1 MKKIF
6 IIAAVFFIALGS
18 GCKKFLN
25 VDSLDS
31 LSGNNFWK
39 TRQDME
45 SFTREVYRLFREGVA
60 IRSGLIM
67 VGDLRCMPVG
77 PGAYPPRG
85 DFSLLANNQIKT
97 LVTTKREQNNV
108 DTYWQLHGAWDYIGD
123 WSPIYKVVQSA
134 NILFDKAPSVK
145 ASDASITD
153 AMVKRYQAEAV
164 FMRCV
169 SYFFMIRLFGDV
181 PYYTDAYNDAPLPRT
196 RDVEVAKACLAE
208 LEAYKEYLP
217 WTPDDPANRAVR
229 AMRGSALA
237 LEMYFNMWL
246 AGIDP
251 TNAKSYYEET
261 DRLGDE
267 LRSSGA
273 YRLLPLSDIALVF
286 AGRSEEGL
294 FEVPQNVNYGDVLGN
309 IRRTFTGAVLHYPYI
324 QLNENSSK
332 SELTYTN
339 GYLKKLYPDDVTDG
353 RKTKWFD
360 KNIYNEDG
368 TMQCFKFFNLALGEN
383 NTTASLS
390 NYFIIFRYA
399 GTLLLQAEALA
410 NLDKGSSK
418 AKTLL
423 NEVRTRAGADAFI
436 GGNAGADVEN
446 ELGDAIFWEER
457 RELIGEGHAYYDMV
471 RTRKVYDPKYCDRPI
486 LYGNFVR
493 GAWTWPINAKALV
506 NNPYMTLNTYWG
518 NN

>member
-1 MKKIF
+1 MKKSIL
-6 IIAAVFFIALGS
+6 IVIVFFITLCS

-77 PGAYPPRG
+77 AGAYPPRG
-85 DFSLLANNQIKT
+85 DFSLLSANQIRT

-123 WSPIYKVVQSA
+123 WSPIYKVIQSA

-145 ASDASITD
+145 ESDASITD
-153 AMVKRYQAEAV
+153 AMVKKYQAEAV

-169 SYFFMIRLFGDV
+169 SYFFLIRLFGDV
-181 PYYTDAYNDAPLPRT
+181 PYYTNAYNDAALPRT
-196 RDVEVAKACLAE
+196 KDVTVAKACIAE
-208 LEAYKEYLP
+208 LEAYKTYLP
-217 WTPDDPANRAVR
+217 WTPDDPADRAVR

-237 LEMYFNMWL
+237 LQMYFNMWL

-251 TNAKSYYEET
+251 ENAKSYYQET

-267 LRSSGA
+267 LTAGGA
-273 YRLLPLSDIALVF
+273 YRLLNLSEIALVF

-324 QLNENSSK
+324 QLNQNSTK
-332 SELTYTN
+332 SELTYKD
-339 GYLKKLYPDDVTDG
+339 GYLKKLFPADVTDG
-353 RKTKWFD
+353 RKTAWFD
-360 KNIYNEDG
+360 NNIYNEDG
-368 TMQCFKFFNLALGEN
+368 SMQCFKFFNLALGEN

-399 GTLLLQAEALA
+399 GALLLQAEALA
-410 NLDKGSSK
+410 NLEKNSAK
-418 AKTLL
+418 AMDLL
-423 NEVRTRAGADAFI
+423 NQVRRRAGADAYTGAST
-436 GGNAGADVEN
+436 GGDDQSG
-446 ELGDAIFWEER
+446 LTDAIFWEER

-486 LYGNFVR
+486 LYSNFVR
-493 GAWTWPINAKALV
+493 GAWTWPISSNALT

>member
-1 MKKIF
+1 MKKSIF
-6 IIAAVFFIALGS
+6 ITVVFFITLCS

-25 VDSLDS
+25 VDSQDS
-31 LSGNNFWK
+31 LSGNNFWQ

-67 VGDLRCMPVG
+67 VGDLRCMPVAQ
-77 PGAYPPRG
+77 GAYPPRG
-85 DFSLLANNQIKT
+85 DFSLLARNDIRT
-97 LVTTKREQNNV
+97 LVNTPRIQNNEN
-108 DTYWQLHGAWDYIGD
+108 TFWQLHGAWDYIGD
-123 WSPIYKVVQSA
+123 WSPIYKVIQSA
-134 NILFDKAPSVK
+134 NILFDKAPEVK
-145 ASDASITD
+145 QRDASITD
-153 AMVKRYQAEAV
+153 AMVKKYQAEAV

-169 SYFFMIRLFGDV
+169 SYFFLIRLFGDV
-181 PYYTDAYNDAPLPRT
+181 PYYTNAYNDAALPRT
-196 RDVEVAKACLAE
+196 KDVEVAKACLKE

-246 AGIDP
+246 AGIDAG
-251 TNAKSYYEET
+251 NATSYYQET

-267 LRSSGA
+267 LQGSGA
-273 YRLLPLSDIALVF
+273 YRLLSLQDIALVF

-324 QLNENSSK
+324 QLNQNSTK
-332 SELTYTN
+332 SELTYKD
-339 GYLKKLYPDDVTDG
+339 GYLKKLFPPDVTDG
-353 RKTKWFD
+353 RKEVWFD
-360 KNIYNEDG
+360 ANIYNEDG

-383 NTTASLS
+383 NTTSSLS

-399 GTLLLQAEALA
+399 GALLLQAEALA
-410 NLDKGSSK
+410 NIEKNSPK
-418 AKTLL
+418 AIELL
-423 NEVRTRAGADAFI
+423 NAVRQRAGADDYTAPASAE
-436 GGNAGADVEN
+436 GDP
-446 ELGDAIFWEER
+446 LGDAIFWEER

-471 RTRKVYDPKYCDRPI
+471 RTRKVYNPDYCDRPM
-486 LYGNFVR
+486 LYSNFVR
-493 GAWTWPINAKALV
+493 GAWTWPIDAKALT